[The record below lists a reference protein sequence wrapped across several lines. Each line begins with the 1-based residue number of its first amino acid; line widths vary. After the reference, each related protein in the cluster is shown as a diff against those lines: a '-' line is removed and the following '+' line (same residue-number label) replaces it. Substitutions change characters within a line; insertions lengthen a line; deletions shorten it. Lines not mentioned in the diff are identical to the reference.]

1 MNENDNQQSEQ
12 SYHSENFQEENDEA
26 IEEFDYDFIQNNP
39 QVFQQ
44 NRLLNFRQ
52 SSGEQINAQLSCV
65 NNPNNNYHQVK
76 K

>member
-39 QVFQQ
+39 
-44 NRLLNFRQ
+44 
-52 SSGEQINAQLSCV
+52 
-65 NNPNNNYHQVK
+65 
-76 K
+76 